1 MKQINKFMWTAAGL
15 FAVLGVIFL
24 VSHLHHDNR
33 YSFTCFITFLTC
45 FYHFA
50 YRLSVNAIFSKQ
62 LRKMNCKSKWFTV
75 KNFEASLF
83 KLFKVR
89 RWKEKLPD
97 LLPSVKSNS
106 DFSSEELLRETCR
119 TEIIHEI
126 NIVLSF
132 VPFAASVAY
141 GSHKW
146 IFLLTGLITA
156 VFDLGFVIFHRH
168 FRTRLVKLTNAK

>member
-33 YSFTCFITFLTC
+33 YSFTCFVTFLTC

-50 YRLSVNAIFSKQ
+50 YRILVNAIFSKS
-62 LRKMNCKSKWFTV
+62 LNRMNCKSRWFTV
-75 KNFEASLF
+75 KDFEISIF
-83 KLFKVR
+83 KLLRVK

-106 DFSSEELLRETCR
+106 DFSTEELLCETCR
-119 TEIIHEI
+119 TELIHEI
-126 NIVLSF
+126 DIVLSF
-132 VPFAASVAY
+132 APFIASVVY

-146 IFLLTGLITA
+146 IFLLTGLLTA